1 MEFIQQKSWYAI
13 PNIEAK
19 GKSTDIHIYDEIGV
33 HGISAKGFL
42 EDLKDLKGQDIVVHI
57 NSSGG
62 DVFQGQAIYTALK
75 NYTGKVTVKI
85 EGLAAS
91 MATVI
96 ALAADK
102 IEMTANS
109 LFMIHSPMSNV
120 FGNKS
125 QMRKQINALEKVES
139 TMLNVYTKKTKLSED
154 KVSLMMET
162 ETWLSA
168 DEALEMGFIDEVTG
182 KVTVVAKYDMT
193 GFTNKTP
200 EDILTT
206 FGNEE
211 LKTESKMDE
220 QTMTNWFTEIKNLI
234 VGRAEEST
242 STEETVEPTAQTETE
257 TPKEEVNV
265 DDLKARLDA
274 LTEERDSLSQ
284 KLSVQKER
292 SNESKE
298 EFKTQFETMAQ
309 RIAKLEAIPSTT
321 LAENEP
327 KISTEKV
334 VQEDKWANFGKSVLG
349 NDIGIYNPNTNKS
362 K

>member
-1 MEFIQQKSWYAI
+1 MESIYENKSWYAI
-13 PNIEAK
+13 PPIEAKK
-19 GKSTDIHIYDEIGV
+19 GKSTDIHIYDEIGI
-33 HGISAKGFL
+33 HGITAKSFL
-42 EDLKDLKGQDIVVHI
+42 EDLKDLKGKDITVHI
-57 NSSGG
+57 NSTGG

-102 IEMTANS
+102 IEMTSNS

-125 QMRKQINALEKVES
+125 QMRRQINALEKVES
-139 TMLNVYTKKTKLSED
+139 TMLNVYSKRTNLSED
-154 KVSLMMET
+154 KINLMMET

-168 DEALEMGFIDEVTG
+168 DEALEFGFVDEVTG
-182 KVTVVAKYDMT
+182 RVAIVAKYDMT
-193 GFTNKTP
+193 GFSNKTAK
-200 EDILTT
+200 DILTT
-206 FGNEE
+206 FNKGEQKTENKMNEE
-211 LKTESKMDE
+211 
-220 QTMTNWFTEIKNLI
+220 TMTNWFTEIKNLI
-234 VGRAEEST
+234 VGKAEET
-242 STEETVEPTAQTETE
+242 AQAEPAVQTETE
-257 TPKEEVNV
+257 APKEEVNV

-284 KLSVQKER
+284 KLAVQKEK

-309 RIAKLEAIPSTT
+309 RISKLEATPSVT

-327 KISTEKV
+327 KVSTEKSKKP
-334 VQEDKWANFGKSVLG
+334 DAWDSLANQIF
-349 NDIGIYNPNTNKS
+349 NK
-362 K
+362 

>member
-1 MEFIQQKSWYAI
+1 MESIYQNKSWYAI
-13 PNIEAK
+13 PTIEAK
-19 GKSTDIHIYDEIGV
+19 HGKSTDIHIYDEIGV
-33 HGISAKGFL
+33 HGVTAKSFL
-42 EDLKDLKGQDIVVHI
+42 EDLKGLKGKDITVHI
-57 NSSGG
+57 NSTGG

-139 TMLNVYTKKTKLSED
+139 TMLNVYSKKTNLSEE
-154 KVSLMMET
+154 KIALMLDT
-162 ETWLSA
+162 ETWLTA
-168 DEALEMGFIDEVTG
+168 DEALEFGFIDEITG
-182 KVTVVAKYDMT
+182 KVSVVAKYDMS
-193 GFTNKTP
+193 GFVNKTP
-200 EDILTT
+200 EQILKT

-211 LKTESKMDE
+211 IKTENKMDE

-234 VGRAEEST
+234 VGK
-242 STEETVEPTAQTETE
+242 TEETAKQEPAAQTETE
-257 TPKEEVNV
+257 APKEEVNV
-265 DDLKARLDA
+265 DDLKAQISS

-284 KLSVQKER
+284 KLSVQKEK
-292 SNESKE
+292 SNEAKE
-298 EFKTQFETMAQ
+298 EFKTQFEQMAQ
-309 RIAKLEAIPSTT
+309 RISKLEATPSTT

-327 KISTEKV
+327 KVAVEKSTQKDEWG
-334 VQEDKWANFGKSVLG
+334 DFAKS
-349 NDIGIYNPNTNKS
+349 IFK
-362 K
+362 

>member
-1 MEFIQQKSWYAI
+1 MESIYENKSWYAVT
-13 PNIEAK
+13 PIEAK
-19 GKSTDIHIYDEIGV
+19 HGKSTDIHIYDEIGV
-33 HGISAKGFL
+33 HGVTAKSFL
-42 EDLKDLKGQDIVVHI
+42 EDLKDLKGRDITVHI
-57 NSSGG
+57 NSTGG

-125 QMRKQINALEKVES
+125 QMRKQINALEKVEA
-139 TMLNVYTKKTKLSED
+139 TMLNVYSKKTNLSEE
-154 KVSLMMET
+154 KIALMLDT

-168 DEALEMGFIDEVTG
+168 DEALEFGFVDEVIG
-182 KVTVVAKYDMT
+182 RVSVVAKYDMS
-193 GFTNKTP
+193 GFKNKSAD
-200 EDILTT
+200 DILTT
-206 FGNEE
+206 FNKGQQ
-211 LKTESKMDE
+211 KTENKMDE
-220 QTMTNWFTEIKNLI
+220 QTMANWFTEIKNLI
-234 VGRAEEST
+234 VGKAEET
-242 STEETVEPTAQTETE
+242 AEPAAQTETE
-257 TPKEEVNV
+257 APKEEVNV
-265 DDLKARLDA
+265 DDLKAQINS

-284 KLSVQKER
+284 KLSVQKEK

-298 EFKTQFETMAQ
+298 EFKTQFEQMAQ
-309 RIAKLEAIPSTT
+309 RISKLEATPSVT

-327 KISTEKV
+327 KVSTNK
-334 VQEDKWANFGKSVLG
+334 QAPKDDWAELGKSLF
-349 NDIGIYNPNTNKS
+349 K
-362 K
+362 

>member
-1 MEFIQQKSWYAI
+1 MESIYQNKSWYAI
-13 PNIEAK
+13 PTIEAK
-19 GKSTDIHIYDEIGV
+19 HGKSTDIHIYDEIGV
-33 HGISAKGFL
+33 HGVTAKSFL
-42 EDLKDLKGQDIVVHI
+42 EDLKGLKGKDITVHI
-57 NSSGG
+57 NSTGG

-139 TMLNVYTKKTKLSED
+139 TMLNVYSKKTNLSEE
-154 KVSLMMET
+154 KIALMLDT

-168 DEALEMGFIDEVTG
+168 DEALEFGFVDEVIG
-182 KVTVVAKYDMT
+182 KVSVVAKYDMS
-193 GFTNKTP
+193 GFVNKTP
-200 EDILTT
+200 EQILKT
-206 FGNEE
+206 FGNEKI
-211 LKTESKMDE
+211 KTENKMDE

-234 VGRAEEST
+234 VGKAEETASI
-242 STEETVEPTAQTETE
+242 EEKVEPTAQTETE
-257 TPKEEVNV
+257 APKEEVNV
-265 DDLKARLDA
+265 DDLKAQLDA
-274 LTEERDSLSQ
+274 LTQERDSLSQ
-284 KLSVQKER
+284 KLSVQKEK

-298 EFKTQFETMAQ
+298 EFKTQFEQMAQ
-309 RIAKLEAIPSTT
+309 RISKLEATPSTT

-327 KISTEKV
+327 KVTTEKST
-334 VQEDKWANFGKSVLG
+334 QKDEWGDFAKTIFK
-349 NDIGIYNPNTNKS
+349 
-362 K
+362 

>member
-1 MEFIQQKSWYAI
+1 MEFIQEKSWYAI
-13 PNIEAK
+13 PTIEAK
-19 GKSTDIHIYDEIGV
+19 GKSTDIHIYDEIGI
-33 HGISAKGFL
+33 HGVSAKSFL
-42 EDLKDLKGQDIVVHI
+42 EDLKDLKGQDITVHI

-102 IEMTANS
+102 IEMTSNS

-125 QMRKQINALEKVES
+125 QMRRQINALEKVES
-139 TMLNVYTKKTKLSED
+139 TMLNVYTKRTKLSED

-168 DEALEMGFIDEVTG
+168 DEALELGFVDEVIG
-182 KVTVVAKYDMT
+182 KVVVVAKYDMT

-211 LKTESKMDE
+211 LKTASKMDE
-220 QTMTNWFTEIKNLI
+220 QTMANWFTEIKNLI
-234 VGRAEEST
+234 VGKAEET
-242 STEETVEPTAQTETE
+242 ASTEEKVESTAQTETE
-257 TPKEEVNV
+257 APKEEVNV
-265 DDLKARLDA
+265 DDLKAQLDA
-274 LTEERDSLSQ
+274 LTQERDSLSQ
-284 KLSVQKER
+284 KLSVQKEK

-309 RIAKLEAIPSTT
+309 RISKLEATPSVT

-327 KISTEKV
+327 K
-334 VQEDKWANFGKSVLG
+334 VQTSKDAPKDEWTSFAKSIL
-349 NDIGIYNPNTNKS
+349 K
-362 K
+362 

>member
-1 MEFIQQKSWYAI
+1 MESIYGNKSWYAVT
-13 PNIEAK
+13 PIEAK
-19 GKSTDIHIYDEIGV
+19 HGKSTDIHIYDEIGV
-33 HGISAKGFL
+33 HGVTAKSFL
-42 EDLKDLKGQDIVVHI
+42 EDLKDLKGKDITVHI
-57 NSSGG
+57 NSTGG

-139 TMLNVYTKKTKLSED
+139 TMLNVYSKKTNLSEE
-154 KVSLMMET
+154 KIALMLDT

-168 DEALEMGFIDEVTG
+168 DEALEFGFVDEVIG
-182 KVTVVAKYDMT
+182 RVSVVAKYDMS
-193 GFTNKTP
+193 GFKNKSAD
-200 EDILTT
+200 DILTT
-206 FGNEE
+206 FNKGQQ
-211 LKTESKMDE
+211 KTENKMTE
-220 QTMTNWFTEIKNLI
+220 ETMTNWFKEIKNLI
-234 VGRAEEST
+234 VGKAEET
-242 STEETVEPTAQTETE
+242 AEPAAQTETE
-257 TPKEEVNV
+257 APKEEVNV
-265 DDLKARLDA
+265 DDLKAQLDA

-284 KLSVQKER
+284 KLSVQKEK

-298 EFKTQFETMAQ
+298 EFKTQFEQMAQ
-309 RIAKLEAIPSTT
+309 RISKLEATPSVT

-327 KISTEKV
+327 KIVE
-334 VQEDKWANFGKSVLG
+334 
-349 NDIGIYNPNTNKS
+349 KS
-362 K
+362 KQPDAWDSLANQIFNK

>member
-1 MEFIQQKSWYAI
+1 
-13 PNIEAK
+13 
-19 GKSTDIHIYDEIGV
+19 
-33 HGISAKGFL
+33 
-42 EDLKDLKGQDIVVHI
+42 
-57 NSSGG
+57 
-62 DVFQGQAIYTALK
+62 
-75 NYTGKVTVKI
+75 
-85 EGLAAS
+85 
-91 MATVI
+91 
-96 ALAADK
+96 
-102 IEMTANS
+102 
-109 LFMIHSPMSNV
+109 
-120 FGNKS
+120 
-125 QMRKQINALEKVES
+125 
-139 TMLNVYTKKTKLSED
+139 
-154 KVSLMMET
+154 
-162 ETWLSA
+162 
-168 DEALEMGFIDEVTG
+168 
-182 KVTVVAKYDMT
+182 MT

>member
-1 MEFIQQKSWYAI
+1 MEFIQEKSWYAI
-13 PNIEAK
+13 PTIEAK

-33 HGISAKGFL
+33 HGVSAKSFL
-42 EDLKDLKGQDIVVHI
+42 EDLKDLKGQDITVHI

-102 IEMTANS
+102 IEMTSNS

-125 QMRKQINALEKVES
+125 QMRRQINALEKVES
-139 TMLNVYTKKTKLSED
+139 TMLNVYTKRTKLSED

-168 DEALEMGFIDEVTG
+168 DEALDLGFIDEVIG
-182 KVTVVAKYDMT
+182 KVVVVAKYDMT

-211 LKTESKMDE
+211 LKTASKMDE
-220 QTMTNWFTEIKNLI
+220 QTMANWFTEIKNLI
-234 VGRAEEST
+234 VGKAEETASI
-242 STEETVEPTAQTETE
+242 EEKVEPTAQTETE
-257 TPKEEVNV
+257 APKEEVNV
-265 DDLKARLDA
+265 NDLKAQLDA
-274 LTEERDSLSQ
+274 LTQERDSLSQ
-284 KLSVQKER
+284 KLSVQKEK

-298 EFKTQFETMAQ
+298 EFKTQFEQMAQ
-309 RIAKLEAIPSTT
+309 RISKLEATPSVT

-327 KISTEKV
+327 K
-334 VQEDKWANFGKSVLG
+334 VQASKSAPKDEWG
-349 NDIGIYNPNTNKS
+349 DFAKS
-362 K
+362 ILK

>member
-1 MEFIQQKSWYAI
+1 MESIYENKSWYAVT
-13 PNIEAK
+13 PIESK
-19 GKSTDIHIYDEIGV
+19 HGKSTDIHIYDEIGV
-33 HGISAKGFL
+33 HGVTAKSFL
-42 EDLKDLKGQDIVVHI
+42 EDLKDLKGRDITVHI
-57 NSSGG
+57 NSTGG

-139 TMLNVYTKKTKLSED
+139 TMLNVYSKKTNLSEE
-154 KVSLMMET
+154 KIALMLDT

-168 DEALEMGFIDEVTG
+168 DEALEFGFVDEIIGRVS
-182 KVTVVAKYDMT
+182 VVAKYDMS
-193 GFTNKTP
+193 GFKNKTP
-200 EDILTT
+200 DDILTT
-206 FGNEE
+206 FNKGQQ
-211 LKTESKMDE
+211 KTENKMDE

-234 VGRAEEST
+234 VGKAEET
-242 STEETVEPTAQTETE
+242 AEPAAQTETE
-257 TPKEEVNV
+257 APKEEVNV
-265 DDLKARLDA
+265 DDLKAQIDS
-274 LTEERDSLSQ
+274 LTQERDSLSQ
-284 KLSVQKER
+284 KLSVQKEKA
-292 SNESKE
+292 NESKE
-298 EFKTQFETMAQ
+298 EFKTQFEQMAQ
-309 RIAKLEAIPSTT
+309 RISKLEATPSTT

-327 KISTEKV
+327 KIVEKKK
-334 VQEDKWANFGKSVLG
+334 ELNGWDKMFK
-349 NDIGIYNPNTNKS
+349 
-362 K
+362 

>member
-1 MEFIQQKSWYAI
+1 MEYIHENKSWYAVS
-13 PNIEAK
+13 PIEAK
-19 GKSTDIHIYDEIGV
+19 HGKSTDIHIYDEIGV
-33 HGISAKGFL
+33 HGVTAKSFL
-42 EDLKDLKGQDIVVHI
+42 EDLKDLKGKDITVHI
-57 NSSGG
+57 NSTGG

-125 QMRKQINALEKVES
+125 QMRKQINALEKVEA
-139 TMLNVYTKKTKLSED
+139 TMLNVYSKKTNLSEE
-154 KVSLMMET
+154 KIALMLDT

-168 DEALEMGFIDEVTG
+168 DEALEFGFVDEVIG
-182 KVTVVAKYDMT
+182 RVSVIAKYDMS
-193 GFTNKTP
+193 GFKNKSAD
-200 EDILTT
+200 DILTT
-206 FGNEE
+206 FNKGQQ
-211 LKTESKMDE
+211 KTENKMDE

-234 VGRAEEST
+234 VGK
-242 STEETVEPTAQTETE
+242 TEETVQEEPTAQTETE

-265 DDLKARLDA
+265 DDLKAQLEA
-274 LTEERDSLSQ
+274 MTEERDSLSQ
-284 KLSVQKER
+284 KLSVQKEK

-298 EFKTQFETMAQ
+298 EFKTQFEQMAQ
-309 RIAKLEAIPSTT
+309 RISKLEATPSTT

-327 KISTEKV
+327 KIVEKAV
-334 VQEDKWANFGKSVLG
+334 KKDDSWDKLANQIF
-349 NDIGIYNPNTNKS
+349 NK
-362 K
+362 